1 MATQFSHIHDGRAR
15 MVDISD
21 KCTLQRMATTSGRI
35 VLSSDTIARIVDG
48 TVEKGNVLAT
58 ARIAAIMAAKKTP
71 DIIPMCHQIP
81 VTSCD
86 VEFDI
91 SEQHI
96 TSTVTV
102 KSVGST
108 GVEME
113 ALHAVCVSLL
123 TIWDMVKSAEKDVD
137 GNYPDTVIE
146 NVKVIEKIKRG

>member
-15 MVDISD
+15 MVDISN
-21 KCTLQRMATTSGRI
+21 KGIVERIATTSGRI
-35 VLSSDTIARIVDG
+35 VLSSDTIARIIDG

-81 VTSCD
+81 ITSCD

-91 SEQHI
+91 SDQYI

-102 KSVGST
+102 KSMGST
-108 GVEME
+108 GVEMD

-123 TIWDMVKSAEKDVD
+123 TIWDMVKSAEKDVH

-146 NVKVIEKIKRG
+146 NIKVIKKIKRG